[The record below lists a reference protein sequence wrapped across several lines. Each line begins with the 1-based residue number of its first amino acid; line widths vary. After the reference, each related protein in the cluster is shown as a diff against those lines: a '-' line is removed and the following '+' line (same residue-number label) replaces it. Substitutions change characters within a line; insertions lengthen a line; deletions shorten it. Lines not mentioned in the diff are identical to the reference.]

1 MSKDHAKALLTPAC
15 LTTDSAQDSEPLEA
29 RSNRPEAL
37 PIHQN
42 PLLSGTQCNFTKTPH
57 LLFQEQGWTQRDK
70 AGGDKSLGQE
80 RPPCKITEQKR
91 IPAYKL

>member
-1 MSKDHAKALLTPAC
+1 MSKDHAKALVTPAC
-15 LTTDSAQDSEPLEA
+15 LTTGSAQDSEPLEV

-37 PIHQN
+37 PSHQN

-57 LLFQEQGWTQRDK
+57 VLFQEQGWTQRDE
-70 AGGDKSLGQE
+70 AGGGKSLGQG

-91 IPAYKL
+91 SPAFKL